1 MHGCSYEIAKANTYV
16 HTLEH
21 NTTCTIS
28 SGKERIQV
36 LCRQSG
42 QLYSLIAL
50 GELNELHMGRFSGVW
65 EVFAHL
71 SYYQ

>member
-1 MHGCSYEIAKANTYV
+1 MCTPWNIILLV
-16 HTLEH
+16 QLTLK
-21 NTTCTIS
+21 NN

-50 GELNELHMGRFSGVW
+50 GELNELHMGRYSGMW
-65 EVFAHL
+65 EVFANL